1 MSAVIDPQ
9 GAANT
14 KLPLW
19 DTIGRSYSTY
29 VNNLG
34 DVLRICWLW
43 LVVGAVLGGIAS
55 WVQWSWLI
63 GTLAELKRGI
73 SPQMQPFRVSM
84 PIGMFV
90 LLYGTSLLW
99 ILAGVSIAVAWHRR
113 IILGERPRF
122 SGSNVATAS
131 VWRYLGMGLAI
142 CLIAALPA
150 VLLFLLGLLLT
161 GGVATLPTF
170 KTVGFIAL
178 FVIVYVAAIAVMLRL
193 TALLPARA
201 VGDLGLTF
209 GETWRRTRGNTWR
222 LFWGLL
228 ICILPPL
235 LVMQIATLVLLG
247 FPSPAEAFAGGTLPV
262 RFAIIHAMS
271 LDWYLLVTPI
281 GIGFLSLSYL
291 HFFERARINVRDD

>member
-9 GAANT
+9 AAANT

-29 VNNLG
+29 VNNLV

-99 ILAGVSIAVAWHRR
+99 ILAGVSIAVADIGASYWANDRD
-113 IILGERPRF
+113 LAAATSLRPAYGVIWAWDWR
-122 SGSNVATAS
+122 S
-131 VWRYLGMGLAI
+131 V
-142 CLIAALPA
+142 
-150 VLLFLLGLLLT
+150 
-161 GGVATLPTF
+161 
-170 KTVGFIAL
+170 
-178 FVIVYVAAIAVMLRL
+178 
-193 TALLPARA
+193 
-201 VGDLGLTF
+201 
-209 GETWRRTRGNTWR
+209 
-222 LFWGLL
+222 
-228 ICILPPL
+228 
-235 LVMQIATLVLLG
+235 
-247 FPSPAEAFAGGTLPV
+247 
-262 RFAIIHAMS
+262 
-271 LDWYLLVTPI
+271 
-281 GIGFLSLSYL
+281 
-291 HFFERARINVRDD
+291 